1 MNKKAIAAISGATL
15 LALTTTAS
23 AGSVSETSSTAI
35 MPPKHHSY
43 VWRHGWRYGW
53 YPQYAWYGDKYYA
66 WNPVR
71 RRRGPLWVWLRFHL
85 HWQLAACPITTIL
98 TMDIR
103 IIISKFGCGHDRN
116 LPDGAKIVAS
126 RSQRFWIART

>member
-23 AGSVSETSSTAI
+23 A
-35 MPPKHHSY
+35 
-43 VWRHGWRYGW
+43 
-53 YPQYAWYGDKYYA
+53 
-66 WNPVR
+66 
-71 RRRGPLWVWLRFHL
+71 
-85 HWQLAACPITTIL
+85 AACPITTIL

-103 IIISKFGCGHDRN
+103 IIISKFGCRHDRN

-126 RSQRFWIART
+126 RSRRFWIART